1 MNEQVETK
9 KFSVTIYW
17 PLVVLLV
24 GFIVLGANTF
34 RVKVNETTA
43 AKNHIAIV
51 MATDRNCNDCHLG
64 ASFINLFNNEAVKKN
79 DNVVLTIM
87 DKAHIKRW

>member
-1 MNEQVETK
+1 MEQEK
-9 KFSVTIYW
+9 KNKLKDLW
-17 PLVVLLV
+17 PIAILLV
-24 GFIVLGANTF
+24 GFIVFGIHVFSN
-34 RVKVNETTA
+34 KVNQTTA

-64 ASFINLFNNEAVKKN
+64 ASFINLFNNDAVKNN
-79 DNVVLTIM
+79 DNVVLSIM